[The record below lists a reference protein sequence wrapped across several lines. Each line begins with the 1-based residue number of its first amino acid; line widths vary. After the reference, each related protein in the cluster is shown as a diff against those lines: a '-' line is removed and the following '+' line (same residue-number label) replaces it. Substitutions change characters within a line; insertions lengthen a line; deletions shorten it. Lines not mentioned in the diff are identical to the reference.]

1 MVLIGFIIMGVGTVL
16 YAVRTKQLFYVKISN
31 PPKHRWYEAWFM
43 VGGMVWFTTAMI
55 WENW

>member
-1 MVLIGFIIMGVGTVL
+1 MGVGTVL

-31 PPKHRWYEAWFM
+31 PPKHRWYEAWLM